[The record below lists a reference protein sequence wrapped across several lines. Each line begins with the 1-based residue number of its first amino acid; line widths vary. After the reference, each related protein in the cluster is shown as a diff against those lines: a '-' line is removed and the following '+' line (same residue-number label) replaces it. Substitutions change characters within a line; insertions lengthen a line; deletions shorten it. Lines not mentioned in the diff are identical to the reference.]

1 MICGAKTRRGI
12 PCQKPPL
19 FGKTRCRLHGGM
31 SLSGIDHPNYQHGRC
46 TKEARRETVVM
57 TAHIKSLELLAI
69 QLGMIDP
76 KRR

>member
-1 MICGAKTRRGI
+1 
-12 PCQKPPL
+12 
-19 FGKTRCRLHGGM
+19 M